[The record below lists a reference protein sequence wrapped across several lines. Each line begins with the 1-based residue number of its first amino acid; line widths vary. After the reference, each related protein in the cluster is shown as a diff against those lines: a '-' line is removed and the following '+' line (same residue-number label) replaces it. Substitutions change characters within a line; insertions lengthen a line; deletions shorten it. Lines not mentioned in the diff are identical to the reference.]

1 MHIHPFADHEDL
13 VCHMLEATVRLFTG
27 DTGSFRTSSLRAR
40 SSFESGLEIPVYW
53 LRERLG
59 LSDAEDRIIWLL
71 LAHELSPDARKLIRG
86 AATETTLDPT
96 FDVIRRVVYG
106 AGASLKTWKELGP
119 AGKLRRLGII
129 ERTDGTGEVAEQRQ
143 TFKIARRVLA
153 LAHGDTGIDPELDGS
168 GGYIRNA
175 VLRAAFLA
183 ADDELPIA
191 TTHLE
196 RAARLEYEAMGKLS

>member
-1 MHIHPFADHEDL
+1 MYANPFFDHEDL
-13 VCHMLEATVRLFTG
+13 VARTLEATVKLFSG
-27 DTGSFRTSSLRAR
+27 DTSALRVMSLRAK
-40 SSFESGLEIPVYW
+40 STIDSGLELPSTW
-53 LRERLG
+53 LQYRLG
-59 LSDAEDRIIWLL
+59 LTESEARVVWLL
-71 LAHELSPDARKLIRG
+71 IAHELCPETRKLIRDM
-86 AATETTLDPT
+86 ATESSLDPT

-106 AGASLKTWKELGP
+106 TGASLKTWKELGP
-119 AGKLRRLGII
+119 EGKLRRLEII
-129 ERTDGTGEVAEQRQ
+129 ERTDGNGEVAEQRQ

-196 RAARLEYEAMGKLS
+196 RAARL